1 MQTSSV
7 FVEPIQQAQERL
19 EDLLRQYQAK
29 DPFAPVTV
37 IVPTPFA
44 GLHLRRDIGRRGLVN
59 VRFMVLARL
68 AELLGAPRLAAQ
80 EKRPL
85 KPLIRFAEVRRAAR
99 GAGGQLEP
107 FRAHP
112 SFHASL
118 HRTFRELR
126 NVEKNRLAALKQRG
140 GITGETVR
148 LFERF
153 RAATESYYD
162 PETLAHEA
170 ADVVKG
176 QQTTALDALGQLIAY
191 LPHDLKPG
199 EQRLLEALH
208 GAGNCATVLGI
219 TGEGK
224 IDRELL
230 AGAPGAEDLSSPPDA
245 ATRGPHASGLLV
257 TSDIREEVRSVAREI
272 AAAAHAG
279 TPFQRM
285 AVLYWQQ
292 EPYAPLVAEQFAIA
306 GIPTA
311 GPPAG
316 RLAATAAG
324 RTVKGIVDLAGGD
337 LPREEIMR
345 WLTSCPAK
353 AGRTGHSPARW
364 DAVSRDAG
372 VIAGIEQWRDRL
384 ARYAAAQ
391 EQAGE
396 ERNEEPSEAE
406 RTLVAESIS
415 EARALRGFI
424 LRLHDDL
431 AQAGSCRTWPQLVA
445 WAENLVEHYLDKAS
459 LPLDEQENLE
469 KLEGALQELAALSGD
484 EDLTLEDFR
493 AALDESLKRSAAIS
507 GALGEGVFVGPVG
520 SAVGMRFDR
529 AYLLGMVEG
538 LVPSRPS
545 EDPLLPEQDR
555 ELAGLP
561 PRLGAAAERYDYLA
575 AASTAHATV
584 LTFPRS
590 NNIAQRVQ
598 RPSQWLLEEASLLYG
613 SRVYPSMLTS
623 PDDLAS
629 LRAQPWF
636 TEVPSA
642 QAGISALSASQP
654 ADVHDYDLHRLWH
667 WRDVGRRIGRHHLA
681 APETVLARAL
691 AMHRAR
697 RSAGLTVWDG
707 DLSHAR
713 AASGR
718 IGLSSSEVFSP
729 TRLETWA
736 RCPFN
741 YFLANVLGIAA
752 PQQPEEITTISAR
765 ERGSLVHTTLERFIR
780 AVQAQDAVP
789 APDQPWSDEQRH
801 LLGEIATE
809 VLQDAE
815 QRGVTGKD
823 LLWKVTRQELR
834 NDLDRFL
841 EEDAK
846 LRKRYGVSPHL
857 VEPAFG
863 SVRHRPDSSQTQESV
878 EWSSAKRGAIR
889 FRGYIDRIDLSPDG
903 NIALVL
909 DYKTG
914 KTDDYKNMDKD
925 PVQSGKRLQLPVYG
939 LAARQLLD
947 DGVDVQVA
955 YWFVS
960 SEGNFKTRPSRKA
973 APLEEMLDPFEDAVD
988 IISDGIGKGF
998 FPANPGKD
1006 SENCRFC
1013 EFKNLCPTRR
1023 ERHWRQKRRDDR
1035 LAAYAALADGEATT

>member
-1 MQTSSV
+1 MQDSPPYI
-7 FVEPIQQAQERL
+7 EPIEQAQERL
-19 EDLLRQYQAK
+19 EDLLRQYQAE

-37 IVPTPFA
+37 IMPTPFA

-68 AELLGAPRLAAQ
+68 AELLGAPSLAAQ
-80 EKRPL
+80 DKRPL
-85 KPLIRFAEVRRAAR
+85 KPLIRFAAVRRAAR

-126 NVEKNRLAALKQRG
+126 NVEKDRLAALKQRG

-170 ADVVKG
+170 AAAVKG
-176 QQTTALDALGQLIAY
+176 EQTTALDALGQLIAY

-208 GAGNCATVLGI
+208 GAGNCTTILGI
-219 TGEGK
+219 TEEVK
-224 IDRELL
+224 IDSELL
-230 AGAPGAEDLSSPPDA
+230 ADAPGAKDLSSPPDTQA
-245 ATRGPHASGLLV
+245 RGPRASGLLV
-257 TSDIREEVRSVAREI
+257 TSEIREEVRSVARQI

-311 GPPAG
+311 GPPAV

-324 RTVKGIVDLAGGD
+324 RMVKDMVDLAGGE
-337 LPREEIMR
+337 LPRDEIMR
-345 WLTSCPAK
+345 WLTSCPVK
-353 AGRTGHSPARW
+353 ADRTVYSPARW
-364 DAVSRDAG
+364 DALSRDAG
-372 VIAGIEQWRDRL
+372 VIAGIDQWRDRL

-391 EQAGE
+391 KQAGE
-396 ERNEEPSEAE
+396 ERNEEPSAAK

-415 EARALRGFI
+415 EARALRDFM
-424 LRLHDDL
+424 LRLHDNL
-431 AQAGSCRTWPQLVA
+431 AQADSCRTWPQLVA
-445 WAENLVEHYLDKAS
+445 WAEKLVEHYLDKAS

-469 KLEGALQELAALSGD
+469 KLEAALQELAALSGD
-484 EDLTLEDFR
+484 EDLTLDDFR
-493 AALDESLKRSAAIS
+493 AALDEMLKRSAAKT
-507 GALGEGVFVGPVG
+507 GALGEGVFVGPVS
-520 SAVGMRFDR
+520 SAVGMRFDTVF
-529 AYLLGMVEG
+529 LVGMVEG
-538 LVPSRPS
+538 RVPARPS
-545 EDPLLPEQDR
+545 DDPLLPERER

-561 PRLGAAAERYDYLA
+561 PRRGAAAERYDYLA
-575 AASTAHATV
+575 AASTARATV

-623 PDDLAS
+623 PDDLAA

-642 QAGISALSASQP
+642 QAGINAVSASQP
-654 ADVHDYDLHRLWH
+654 ADVHDYDLNRLWR
-667 WRDVGRRIGRHHLA
+667 WRDAGRRIAQHHLA

-713 AASGR
+713 APSGR

-736 RCPFN
+736 RCPFK

-752 PQQPEEITTISAR
+752 PEQPEEITTISAM

-780 AVQAQDAVP
+780 AVQAQDTVP
-789 APDQPWSDEQRH
+789 APDQPWSDEQRD
-801 LLGEIATE
+801 LLDQIATE

-815 QRGVTGKD
+815 QRGVTGKQ
-823 LLWKVTRQELR
+823 LLWQVARQELR

-841 EEDAK
+841 EID
-846 LRKRYGVSPHL
+846 LRLRQKYGVSPHS
-857 VEPAFG
+857 VENAFG
-863 SVRHRPDSSQTQESV
+863 FSRGQRDGGPGHEPV
-878 EWSSAKRGAIR
+878 ERTVSKTGTVR
-889 FRGYIDRIDLSPDG
+889 FRGFIDRIDLSPDG
-903 NIALVL
+903 NTALVL

-914 KTDDYKNMDKD
+914 SSKTYGSLKND
-925 PVQSGKRLQLPVYG
+925 PVQRGTRLQLPIYG
-939 LAARQLLD
+939 LAARQLLGE
-947 DGVDVQVA
+947 GVDVKAA
-955 YWFVS
+955 YWFVLADS
-960 SEGNFKTRPSRKA
+960 KLSTQPTPVG
-973 APLEEMLDPFEDAVD
+973 PLEKMLGPFDDAIG
-988 IISDGIGKGF
+988 IISDGIGAGL

-1006 SENCRFC
+1006 NENCRFC
-1013 EFKNLCPTRR
+1013 DFKNLCPTRR

-1035 LAAYAALADGEATT
+1035 LAAYAALADGEVTT